1 MTITGKCDT
10 CRSRKVKCD
19 EQKPQCGACRK
30 RDRDC
35 IYLFG
40 KASAFV
46 LEDPTQLSKHGRP
59 KVAPVIYPIECTHE
73 PGITPSPL
81 SCSPPYT
88 SLTLRQSKG
97 RDADK
102 GQGVFMTLSG
112 LPRDRAKVM
121 KKTTAQQR
129 RKLQIH
135 LNELDATIRGT
146 TRHFLPSKTALATRY
161 VNLLGSRPPEMQPFA
176 ILGSWV
182 ESLPSRIGR
191 TAAVDLA
198 VEYLIESF
206 NVSEAMIASRTSVY
220 DNDVYLEMTSP
231 ASVPKDSPAT
241 FRASVALMHVYI
253 QVPRLICLV
262 RHASNYPEDSLTLTA
277 AMSLAEALWEL
288 IPGKLMRE
296 IVHSCITIV
305 DVPPYPEIA
314 DIIPDSYHF
323 DSIENSTVI
332 SRFWKLQVTLSGII
346 QTLYQRYPAE
356 CVSSQLPPLSVVEN
370 TDADAATELARCIH
384 WAFTIC
390 PSLPLVPL
398 RIYTTF
404 QVSVGAWCR
413 IVQRITASNRSPP
426 PYPDPF
432 PSVTTYFDDQLFRA
446 KRMEQFVA
454 DKSNLVHELWNIPRV
469 NKRFFRSA
477 AIDMAGGPIPDWMPI
492 RITFDTE
499 DGSIVMRME
508 LDAQDENEVPISTGN
523 KRTPSR
529 EGFSEWVSEYSASV
543 LMHADILEW
552 YWKATGGAF
561 RAMRDWTCEILGL
574 QRAGDK
580 VYQGYIG
587 RGCIKCTACTS
598 GLAQRQ
604 RVREFGRYYFF
615 GCIAMNLAGLAEFI
629 LGNSKAMANFFFM
642 STFRVNVFFTLKFF
656 GLIMIF
662 SFIAISDL
670 RISHA
675 ATEADV
681 EHINKLL
688 HFAGGFGFSGLV
700 CDWYLVILTA
710 CEAAGILCPL
720 PVLNLRSEVFL
731 KKEPNANIE

>member
-1 MTITGKCDT
+1 
-10 CRSRKVKCD
+10 
-19 EQKPQCGACRK
+19 
-30 RDRDC
+30 
-35 IYLFG
+35 
-40 KASAFV
+40 
-46 LEDPTQLSKHGRP
+46 
-59 KVAPVIYPIECTHE
+59 
-73 PGITPSPL
+73 
-81 SCSPPYT
+81 
-88 SLTLRQSKG
+88 
-97 RDADK
+97 
-102 GQGVFMTLSG
+102 
-112 LPRDRAKVM
+112 
-121 KKTTAQQR
+121 
-129 RKLQIH
+129 
-135 LNELDATIRGT
+135 
-146 TRHFLPSKTALATRY
+146 
-161 VNLLGSRPPEMQPFA
+161 
-176 ILGSWV
+176 
-182 ESLPSRIGR
+182 
-191 TAAVDLA
+191 
-198 VEYLIESF
+198 
-206 NVSEAMIASRTSVY
+206 MIASRTSVY

-508 LDAQDENEVPISTGN
+508 YDVGGSLYEEMLGHDNFIKGWTR
-523 KRTPSR
+523 RTRTKSPFQP
-529 EGFSEWVSEYSASV
+529 GTSERLPGKVFPNGSV
-543 LMHADILEW
+543 NI
-552 YWKATGGAF
+552 
-561 RAMRDWTCEILGL
+561 
-574 QRAGDK
+574 
-580 VYQGYIG
+580 
-587 RGCIKCTACTS
+587 
-598 GLAQRQ
+598 
-604 RVREFGRYYFF
+604 VRP
-615 GCIAMNLAGLAEFI
+615 C
-629 LGNSKAMANFFFM
+629 
-642 STFRVNVFFTLKFF
+642 
-656 GLIMIF
+656 
-662 SFIAISDL
+662 
-670 RISHA
+670 
-675 ATEADV
+675 
-681 EHINKLL
+681 
-688 HFAGGFGFSGLV
+688 
-700 CDWYLVILTA
+700 
-710 CEAAGILCPL
+710 
-720 PVLNLRSEVFL
+720 
-731 KKEPNANIE
+731 

>member
-206 NVSEAMIASRTSVY
+206 NVYCHPNSSARRTALAIKARAIKELQLAVRNERTRRSYDTAVATKIHFMAEVFMGIKNLYHAIHAAGLSDILQDGPLSDADEHHFWSFLDNAYFDDVSEAMIASRTSVY

-262 RHASNYPEDSLTLTA
+262 RHASNYPKDSLTLTA

-508 LDAQDENEVPISTGN
+508 YDVGGSLYEEMLGHDNFINGWTR
-523 KRTPSR
+523 RTRTKSPFQP
-529 EGFSEWVSEYSASV
+529 GTSEHLPGKVFPNGSV
-543 LMHADILEW
+543 NI
-552 YWKATGGAF
+552 
-561 RAMRDWTCEILGL
+561 
-574 QRAGDK
+574 
-580 VYQGYIG
+580 
-587 RGCIKCTACTS
+587 
-598 GLAQRQ
+598 
-604 RVREFGRYYFF
+604 VRP
-615 GCIAMNLAGLAEFI
+615 C
-629 LGNSKAMANFFFM
+629 
-642 STFRVNVFFTLKFF
+642 
-656 GLIMIF
+656 
-662 SFIAISDL
+662 
-670 RISHA
+670 
-675 ATEADV
+675 
-681 EHINKLL
+681 
-688 HFAGGFGFSGLV
+688 
-700 CDWYLVILTA
+700 
-710 CEAAGILCPL
+710 
-720 PVLNLRSEVFL
+720 
-731 KKEPNANIE
+731 